1 MTRYRIKQT
10 LQTLPVLL
18 PLLFVLIFLGY
29 LSPHFDFVL
38 YTDNIEGEGLGTSY
52 VSAPGSFAV
61 FYRADFYCGSHLKQ
75 VTIPDYPY
83 GIEEIELYLS
93 DITKVDF
100 KSFDVFAF
108 GIQAGHCE
116 FKDIIPDGEYET
128 MSVGLS
134 DDGEGVTIT
143 FDNPTASNGISI
155 RFDFLPVWFWVAYWA
170 VFLLIA
176 LLVSCGASFLMER
189 FPVARLPLVSASGVM
204 AAMIMGC
211 WFCGSLPYV
220 DYLDFLLNWLI
231 LFSIALL
238 LNAFTV
244 PFLGTVLTMAVT
256 IFWYAANSFVI
267 MFRNKPI
274 LPADLKALGTVKEVI
289 GGYTLTPSPKMAIG
303 ILITVLYMCAVV
315 YIWKQSH
322 KTYVSRK
329 IKWIRRGASAGIGA
343 LLLFVSV
350 HNPEFQ
356 SLNSFQWDNQL
367 LESFHEEGMIVGF
380 IKSAMSATVSV
391 PDGYSGEIVRSY
403 LEAYEREAAEPV
415 PDAPRPVNI
424 IMVMNEAFSDLRT
437 VGLDER
443 LDVMPFIDSLR
454 ENTMQGNLYVS
465 VYGGG
470 TCNTEFEALTGNSL
484 AFFNA
489 GAYPYTEN
497 VMEPLFSLASYFRD
511 IGYKTE
517 AFHANS
523 ARNWNRNIAYPNLG
537 FETFHSIKDYVE
549 LTEYSNLH
557 ELPADIFD
565 YLNMEQVSESY
576 RGQNRF
582 LFNVTMQNHAPYDRW
597 EDVQEA
603 ESVTEYGAELYFD
616 TKVYLSLVKASDD
629 AVQQLVETYRDSDEP
644 TMIIF
649 FGDHQPSLPY
659 GALVE
664 LAFKQQLDAYHTRF
678 FIWTNYGTEAESD
691 VQISANYL
699 PWLILE
705 RGNFPLPPY
714 VRMLKEVHEKY
725 PVISSQGVVDAD
737 GVIYG
742 SVAELADDPLIQK
755 YQYVQ
760 YANLFDE
767 LDAAWFTP

>member
-1 MTRYRIKQT
+1 M
-10 LQTLPVLL
+10 
-18 PLLFVLIFLGY
+18 
-29 LSPHFDFVL
+29 
-38 YTDNIEGEGLGTSY
+38 
-52 VSAPGSFAV
+52 
-61 FYRADFYCGSHLKQ
+61 
-75 VTIPDYPY
+75 
-83 GIEEIELYLS
+83 EEIELYLS
-93 DITKVDF
+93 DVSRADF

-108 GIQAGHCE
+108 GVQTGHCE

-134 DDGEGVTIT
+134 DDGEGVTII

-155 RFDFLPVWFWVAYWA
+155 LFDFLPIWFWVAYWA
-170 VFLLIA
+170 VFLLIS
-176 LLVSCGASFLMER
+176 LLVSCGASFLLER
-189 FPVARLPLVSASGVM
+189 FPVVRLPLFSASGIM
-204 AAMIMGC
+204 AVMIMGC
-211 WFCGSLPYV
+211 WFCGSLAYV
-220 DYLDFLLNWLI
+220 DYLDFLLNWMI

-238 LNAFTV
+238 LNAFTL

-256 IFWYAANSFVI
+256 IFWYAANNFVI

-274 LPADLKALGTVKEVI
+274 MPADLKALGTVKEVI
-289 GGYTLTPSPKMAIG
+289 GGYTLTPTPKMAIG
-303 ILITVLYMCAVV
+303 ILVTVLYMCGVV
-315 YIWKQSH
+315 YAWKQSR
-322 KTYVSRK
+322 KTDVSRK
-329 IKWIRRGASAGIGA
+329 KQWIRRGASAGIGA
-343 LLLFVSV
+343 LLLFVSI
-350 HNPEFQ
+350 HNPEFRA
-356 SLNSFQWDNQL
+356 LNSFQWDNML
-367 LESFHEEGMIVGF
+367 LKCFHEEGMVVSF

-391 PDGYSGEIVRSY
+391 PDGYSPEIVRSY
-403 LEAYEREAAEPV
+403 LEAYEQEDAEPV

-437 VGLDER
+437 VGLNEN

-454 ENTMQGNLYVS
+454 ENTVQGNLYVS

-497 VMEPLFSLASYFRD
+497 VTKPLFSLASYFRD
-511 IGYKTE
+511 SGYKTD
-517 AFHANS
+517 AFHANNPK
-523 ARNWNRNIAYPNLG
+523 NWNRNIVYPNLG
-537 FETFHSIKDYVE
+537 FETFHSIGDYLT
-549 LTEYSNLH
+549 LTENPNLH
-557 ELPADIFD
+557 EHPADISD
-565 YLNMEQVSESY
+565 YLNMERVSESY

-582 LFNVTMQNHAPYDRW
+582 LFNVTMQNHSPYNRW

-664 LAFKQQLDAYHTRF
+664 MAFKQQLDAYQTKF
-678 FIWTNYGTEAESD
+678 FVWTNYETAAESD

-737 GVIYG
+737 GAVYG